1 MAGTLSSP
9 NKIKDVYTKLVWYN
23 TADSKFYRDD
33 GTTDVEVPVGSDLV
47 TGNIL
52 QHQTSSTVSSGD
64 LFQILNN
71 STEVF
76 SVDYQGAVHL
86 KPMTSA
92 PTDNSEGTMYY
103 NSTSDT
109 LLISVEE

>member
-23 TADSKFYRDD
+23 TSDSKFYRDN

-52 QHQTSSTVSSGD
+52 KHQTSSTVSSGD

-71 STEVF
+71 STQVF
-76 SVDYQGAVHL
+76 SIDYQGAVHL
-86 KPMTSA
+86 KPRTSA

>member
-23 TADSKFYRDD
+23 TSDSKFYRDN
-33 GTTDVEVPVGSDLV
+33 GVADVEVPVGSSLV

-52 QHQTSSTVSSGD
+52 KHQTSGTVSSGD

-86 KPMTSA
+86 KPMTSE
-92 PTDNSEGTMYY
+92 PTDNAEGTIYY
-103 NSTSDT
+103 NSVLETMMV
-109 LLISVEE
+109 SVEE